1 MLKEELIA
9 KSPVRL
15 LEKSIEGG
23 LKAGNIGVIASRKG
37 VGKTSVLVQLAL
49 DKLLQGEKV
58 IHVSFSTNTSYV
70 IAWYEDI
77 FEEVARRR
85 NLEDLGGVRNDLVK
99 NRVIMN
105 FAQEGVSVDQIL
117 RSLRA
122 MIVDGG
128 FKAGTLI
135 VDGFDFS
142 KTSADRMARVKEF
155 ASEMGLEIWYSC
167 TLSGGEPVVD
177 KNNIPV
183 VLREVLGSLAVV
195 IVMEPKPEY
204 IHFIVVKDHD
214 RINPQDLHL
223 KLDTKTLLI
232 AETN

>member
-49 DKLLQGEKV
+49 DKLMQGEKV
-58 IHVSFSTNTSYV
+58 IHVSFSSHTSYV

-77 FEEVARRR
+77 FEELARRR
-85 NLEDLGGVRNDLVK
+85 NLEDLGSVKNDLVK

-105 FAQEGVSVDQIL
+105 FTQEGVSIDQIL

-122 MIVDGG
+122 MIVEGG
-128 FKAGTLI
+128 FKASTLI

-142 KTSADRMARVKEF
+142 KSTVERMALVKEF
-155 ASEMGLEIWYSC
+155 AAEMGLEIWYSC
-167 TLSGGEPVVD
+167 TLAGQEPLVD

-183 VLREVLGSLAVV
+183 VLRDFLGSLAVV

-204 IHFIVVKDHD
+204 IHFIVVKDHE
-214 RINPQDLHL
+214 RMNPKDLHL
-223 KLDTKTLLI
+223 KLDAKTLLI
-232 AETN
+232 AEAN